1 MNKSFFI
8 HTTGCKVNQWDTSV
22 IAENLDQN
30 GFIPTTILR
39 AGVVVINACTVTDG
53 AVRDTRRF
61 INRVRRENPTA
72 KIVIAGCHGQV
83 YPEENFGADL
93 VLGQAEKYMIKS
105 FIDREGI
112 FAGPPNTDNVIE
124 NMPRQHLAEGR
135 TRFFFK
141 IQDGCDRFCSYCIV
155 PYARGLPR
163 SRPIGQIVD
172 MMGKLAERGV
182 KEVVLTG
189 IEVSAYRDPE
199 SGMRLGELLGVLEDV
214 RTPGRIRLSSV
225 DPLMFDDTFIEVIAR
240 SRKIARSFHIPLQSA
255 SDDILA
261 AMGRPYRRQDV
272 AKLLEKITEKMDTA
286 GIGMDVI
293 AGFPGEDDRSFRQ
306 TYSFLKSQN
315 IYYLHIFPF
324 SPRPGTGAALMDGR
338 VSENVKKQRVGLLK
352 ELDGEKRSAFH
363 MRFTGKEAQIIPEGK
378 RYREKYMRGYT
389 ENYIPIHIP
398 YDKELENSV
407 VRVRIKGVEEGLVI
421 GEPVPQ
427 INVR

>member
-30 GFIPTTILR
+30 GFMPTTILR

-105 FIDREGI
+105 FIDQEGV
-112 FAGPPNTDNVIE
+112 FAASPNTDNVIE
-124 NMPRQHLAEGR
+124 NMPRQHSAEER

-172 MMGKLAERGV
+172 MMGELAGRGV

-189 IEVSAYRDPE
+189 IEISAYLDPE

-293 AGFPGEDDRSFRQ
+293 AGFPGEDDRSFRE

-338 VSENVKKQRVGLLK
+338 VSENIKKQRVGLLK
-352 ELDGEKRSAFH
+352 ELDGEKRGAFH

-378 RYREKYMRGYT
+378 RYHEKYMRGYT
-389 ENYIPIHIP
+389 ENYIPVHIP